1 MKQLDIFGDEHDLA
15 ELGHARALDPE
26 SSHTTVRSIVRDK
39 TLAADILR
47 AVVRIYQD
55 NHGAS
60 LTDDDVL
67 WLLQTS
73 NPERRFQRN
82 VIARSRG
89 LLEPLYIQRGPMIRG
104 VTGRPTISYWP
115 TLPALQWV
123 SQ

>member
-26 SSHTTVRSIVRDK
+26 SSHLTVRSIVKDK

-47 AVVRIYQD
+47 AVVNVHRTTQG
-55 NHGAS
+55 NS
-60 LTDDDVL
+60 MTDDDVL
-67 WLLQTS
+67 DALIAAY
-73 NPERRFQRN
+73 PGVRFQRN

-89 LLEPLYIQRGPMIRG
+89 LLEPLYIERGPMVKG

-115 TLPALQWV
+115 TLLAIMWV
-123 SQ
+123 DA

>member
-1 MKQLDIFGDEHDLA
+1 MKQLDIFGAEHDLA

-26 SSHTTVRSIVRDK
+26 SSHTTVRSIVKDK

-47 AVVRIYQD
+47 AVVRIYRE

-60 LTDDDVL
+60 MTDDDVL
-67 WLLQTS
+67 DELIATY
-73 NPERRFQRN
+73 PGVRFQRN

-89 LLEPLYIQRGPMIRG
+89 LLEPLYIQRGPMVKG

-115 TLPALQWV
+115 TLTALQWV
-123 SQ
+123 DA